1 MANDQIFLHFPS
13 FTPHEPHH
21 DSTPW
26 KTLFHPLEHFIPW
39 GGTTCSNRWN
49 NSVQRLSILAVNSF
63 SELKLNSFNSRHW
76 KIAKG
81 DPSKFNTQH
90 STFTS
95 FLVKI
100 LLKSAIIYHIYH
112 TSLTTQSPMYRG
124 FVIDVTDV

>member
-1 MANDQIFLHFPS
+1 LVEGGIFQ
-13 FTPHEPHH
+13 
-21 DSTPW
+21 
-26 KTLFHPLEHFIPW
+26 PLEHFIPW

-49 NSVQRLSILAVNSF
+49 NSVQRLSVLAVSSF